1 MRKSGLPDKL
11 PLLNEAA
18 SVDVK
23 FIAKALKQY
32 MDSEQTDFNF
42 ADLKSALSRDL
53 KLSENSTEFGIMMD
67 HVGASIDG
75 IAVRT
80 DPRRESQIFDLA
92 KELVYKDYL

>member
-18 SVDVK
+18 SVDVE
-23 FIAKALKQY
+23 FVTKALKQF
-32 MDSEQTDFNF
+32 MDSKQTDSNF

-53 KLSENSTEFGIMMD
+53 KLPENSTEFGIMMD

-75 IAVRT
+75 ITKEHRMV
-80 DPRRESQIFDLA
+80 DIVELA